1 MMTMILVTEGTVED
15 KLRFI
20 FKAHDLD
27 GDGFISIE
35 ELNRI
40 YSSLFRSEGI
50 SSDEQDISNRVQ
62 KLVHL
67 ILEKADRAHLNA
79 INEDGKKTNSF
90 FFSKTFCA

>member
-1 MMTMILVTEGTVED
+1 MMTMILVMKGTVED

-40 YSSLFRSEGI
+40 YRNLFRSEGI
-50 SSDEQDISNRVQ
+50 SSDDKEISSRVD
-62 KLVHL
+62 KLVSV
-67 ILEKADRAHLNA
+67 ILEKADRIHQNA
-79 INEDGKKTNSF
+79 INEDGKKLIFSF
-90 FFSKTFCA
+90 HILKFFL